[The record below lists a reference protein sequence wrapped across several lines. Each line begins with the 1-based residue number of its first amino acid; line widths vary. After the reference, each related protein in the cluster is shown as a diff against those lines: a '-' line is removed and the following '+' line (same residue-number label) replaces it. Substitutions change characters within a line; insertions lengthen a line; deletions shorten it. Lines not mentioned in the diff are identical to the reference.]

1 MKYLVDT
8 NVISELIA
16 RQPNPKVVTWI
27 DQIDPDM
34 VYLSVI
40 TIGEIRK
47 GIEKLPASRRK
58 NAVKTW
64 LETELLIRFEGRIIA
79 VSVETMLIWGELVGR
94 LEREGKPLGAIDSLI
109 AATAIEGQY
118 VLATRNI
125 HDFENTGVAL
135 VNPWE

>member
-1 MKYLVDT
+1 
-8 NVISELIA
+8 
-16 RQPNPKVVTWI
+16 
-27 DQIDPDM
+27 
-34 VYLSVI
+34 
-40 TIGEIRK
+40 
-47 GIEKLPASRRK
+47 
-58 NAVKTW
+58 
-64 LETELLIRFEGRIIA
+64 
-79 VSVETMLIWGELVGR
+79 MLIWGELVGR